1 MPPPR
6 RRRSSPARGRSTVIA
21 TEDDIEYL
29 DGPVE
34 NYIRRTATTSR
45 AAKFSPLAVL
55 RAVFLPA
62 GYPASVRP
70 EYLRF
75 QAYDTLQAAC
85 SYLRNILT
93 TSAILR
99 GAGVGEEAASPMAAA
114 LAWVLRDGFGMFG
127 SLVFSYFAGSN
138 FDWNC
143 KEWRLFADVINDVG
157 LTLDMLA
164 PLAGR
169 GTGFMLVAAVGAC
182 CKTICGMTAGATR
195 ASITAHFAL
204 EGNLA
209 DVSAKEGAQETAVT
223 LVGLVAGAAVAR
235 ALGESEVL
243 AWVVFVGLTLLHVW
257 ANWHGVG
264 ALTFSWLNTQ
274 RAVLVCRH
282 WVETGEALTPAE
294 CAARERLWRPPLL
307 ALRGPRLGVRLG
319 DVCPTPSMLRNLTE
333 RFGEANYLLRREFS
347 ALSARP
353 LIAFRRGATSSDAL
367 RALLHTAY
375 LEQSAEGTAFQRAQ
389 QAWPRFAA
397 ALQRAGWDEAGVRLD
412 GCASAR
418 RCEWGARL

>member
-1 MPPPR
+1 M
-6 RRRSSPARGRSTVIA
+6 
-21 TEDDIEYL
+21 

-34 NYIRRTATTSR
+34 NYIRRTATKSR
-45 AAKFSPLAVL
+45 AAKLSPLAVL

-99 GAGVGEEAASPMAAA
+99 GAASARRPPRRWRRRSRGCCATASA
-114 LAWVLRDGFGMFG
+114 CSARW
-127 SLVFSYFAGSN
+127 FSYFAGSN

-347 ALSARP
+347 A
-353 LIAFRRGATSSDAL
+353 
-367 RALLHTAY
+367 
-375 LEQSAEGTAFQRAQ
+375 
-389 QAWPRFAA
+389 
-397 ALQRAGWDEAGVRLD
+397 
-412 GCASAR
+412 
-418 RCEWGARL
+418 